1 MNDKFIQIR
10 GPFSAGQDLIS
21 YIKTEY
27 KTNFNYI
34 KRIGIQT
41 KVKNEITINNK
52 DFEIGKTG
60 ILEFDN
66 VQITSLSFKQDEL
79 SSTLIDCVLE

>member
-34 KRIGIQT
+34 KKIGIQT
-41 KVKNEITINNK
+41 KVKNKITINNE

>member
-34 KRIGIQT
+34 KKIGIQT
-41 KVKNEITINNK
+41 KVKNEITINNE

>member
-1 MNDKFIQIR
+1 MNI
-10 GPFSAGQDLIS
+10 LIILLNNV
-21 YIKTEY
+21 YIVVVLIPPPVELGDAPINIKT
-27 KTNFNYI
+27 
-34 KRIGIQT
+34 
-41 KVKNEITINNK
+41 ITINNE

>member
-34 KRIGIQT
+34 TRIGIQT
-41 KVKNEITINNK
+41 KVKNEITINNE

>member
-10 GPFSAGQDLIS
+10 GPFFAGQDLIS

-34 KRIGIQT
+34 KKIGIQT
-41 KVKNEITINNK
+41 KVKNEITINNE